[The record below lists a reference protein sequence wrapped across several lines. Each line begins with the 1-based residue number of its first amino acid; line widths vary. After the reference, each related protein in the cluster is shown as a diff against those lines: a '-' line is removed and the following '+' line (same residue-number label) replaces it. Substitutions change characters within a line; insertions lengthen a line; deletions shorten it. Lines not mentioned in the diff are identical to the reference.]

1 MNKSNLATKSS
12 KTKLDE
18 IGYHNY
24 IAIDWSQV
32 NIALARS
39 TQKQYEPQVHLWN
52 RSDIR
57 IVKDYLSSISGSI
70 ILTIEETTTSH
81 WLYVELKD
89 YVDRIII
96 CDPFKNRLLSDGP
109 KTDKIDAKKLC
120 YLLRAGLLKEV
131 FHTTDRLYSYRQ
143 LLSAYNDL
151 KNMGVRLQNQRSAI
165 YRAKGFTYDKKKL
178 GEYKKQ
184 LDDSDY
190 SKYITNWQDEMI
202 DNYFIDKQNFEQKI
216 AAVVKKETIM
226 KNLSRIS
233 GIGTISAFEI
243 VSVVV
248 QANRFKNKGH
258 YLSYCGLV
266 LHEKTSGNK
275 SYGKRK
281 PRYNRIL
288 HGVYKR
294 AARVAIHG
302 KNNAIYNYYEY
313 LIKKNLTH
321 KQASLMV
328 ARYIARVSFG
338 MMKSGQKYE
347 PYRWRKDE
355 VNTSE
360 G

>member
-1 MNKSNLATKSS
+1 MSKTNLRTKVS
-12 KTKLDE
+12 KTKWNEVD
-18 IGYHNY
+18 YYNY

-32 NIALARS
+32 NFALARS
-39 TQKQYEPQVHLWN
+39 TQKQREPKVLLWN
-52 RSDIR
+52 KSDIK
-57 IVKDYLSSISGSI
+57 IVKNYLSQLTGSI

-120 YLLRAGLLKEV
+120 ELLRAGLLKEV
-131 FHTTDRLYSYRQ
+131 YHTTDRLYNYRQ

-151 KNMGVRLQNQRSAI
+151 KNAGVRIQNQRSAL
-165 YRAKGFTYDKKKL
+165 YRAKGFRYDKSGL
-178 GEYKKQ
+178 PELKKQ
-184 LDDSDY
+184 LDDSDF
-190 SKYITNWQDEMI
+190 SKFITDWQD
-202 DNYFIDKQNFEQKI
+202 DVVGDYFRDKKLFEKKI
-216 AAVVKKETIM
+216 NKIVMNNTIM

-243 VSVVV
+243 VSVVI
-248 QANRFKNKGH
+248 QAERFKSRGH

-266 LHEKTSGNK
+266 LYEKTSGNK

-294 AARVAIHG
+294 AARTAIQG
-302 KNNAIYNYYEY
+302 SNNAIYEYYEA
-313 LIKKNLTH
+313 LIKKGLTH
-321 KQASLMV
+321 KQATLMV
-328 ARYIARVSFG
+328 ARYIAKVTFG
-338 MMKSGQKYE
+338 MMKNGKKYE

-355 VNTSE
+355 VE
-360 G
+360 A